1 MRVNCPRLKLRKDEK
16 YMELNNT
23 TGAVEQTNT
32 TATQAIEETTTP
44 KTYTEQEVQELL
56 QKEGDRRVSTALKK
70 QQKQFESKIA
80 EAEKLRGM
88 DEAQR
93 KEYEFN
99 QKVAELEKK
108 EREFNLAQNKLEAS
122 KVLANRELPIEF
134 VDYIVADDADT
145 MLENINVFEKAFKA
159 AVADAVSKKLAS
171 PAPKTG
177 SVKQTGLTR
186 EDFKKMNLAQ
196 QAELYKTNPALY
208 KELAANN

>member
-1 MRVNCPRLKLRKDEK
+1 
-16 YMELNNT
+16 MELNNT

>member
-1 MRVNCPRLKLRKDEK
+1 
-16 YMELNNT
+16 MELNNT

-70 QQKQFESKIA
+70 QQKQFENKIA

-159 AVADAVSKKLAS
+159 AAADAVSKKLAS